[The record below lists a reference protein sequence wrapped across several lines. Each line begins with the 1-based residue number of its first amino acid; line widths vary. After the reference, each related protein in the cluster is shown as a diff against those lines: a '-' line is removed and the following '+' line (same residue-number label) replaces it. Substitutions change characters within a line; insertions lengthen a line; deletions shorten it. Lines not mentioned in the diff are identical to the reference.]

1 MSRWKKRVSVPLQGT
16 YLPYNNHLIKQSY
29 SCSFRPLAGDLSS
42 LLVDMKYMVKQWT
55 VSVPLQGT
63 YFPYNETDYNTDF
76 H

>member
-16 YLPYNNHLIKQSY
+16 YLPYNNHLIKKSY
-29 SCSFRPLAGDLSS
+29 SCIFRPIAGELYS

-63 YFPYNETDYNTDF
+63 YLPYNETDYNTDF